1 MQEIKEG
8 KPFVYECG
16 GKELAKVLYYYGY
29 VTDVSSSEYKVV
41 CPFHG
46 DVNPSM
52 MVDLEKGTFFCFGC
66 NASGDAFRF
75 VELMNKKLNTLQ
87 VMLKFLKI
95 LKSDKV
101 SKIDFSK
108 RRRKTKK
115 ESQELYNIAHDYYYG
130 LSKVD
135 WVKDKSADVVESKK
149 YMRKRGFIPRTLNEV
164 GAKITYNRQY
174 QIIFPMYDNDTFK
187 GWVCRTTLPE
197 VEKKRKYLYN
207 EGFMRRNTLVGNY
220 EGWEFVF
227 VVEGYMDRLKFIQY
241 GVPNVVAILGWKMSK
256 KQESKLKKAGV
267 KYIISALDNDECGRK
282 GTEYLKSIFRNVTRF
297 CYLKG
302 IKDPGEMSEDLFN
315 RMYDKTI
322 SKYAQ
327 DRRKR

>member
-16 GKELAKVLYYYGY
+16 GKELAKILYYYGY
-29 VTDVSSSEYKVV
+29 VPDVSSNEYKIV
-41 CPFHG
+41 CPFHE

-52 MVDLEKGTFFCFGC
+52 IIDLEKGTFFCFGC

-101 SKIDFSK
+101 KKIDFSK

-115 ESQELYNIAHDYYYG
+115 ESQELYNIAHDYYFG
-130 LSKVD
+130 LSKIN
-135 WVKDKSADVVESKK
+135 WIKDKSSDVIEAKK
-149 YMRKRGFIPRTLNEV
+149 YMKDRGFTSKTLNAI
-164 GAKITYNRQY
+164 GAKITYNKQY
-174 QIIFPMYDNDTFK
+174 QIIFPMFDNDTFK
-187 GWVCRTTLPE
+187 GWVCRTTLPD

-220 EGWEFVF
+220 EGWDFVF

-256 KQESKLKKAGV
+256 EQESKLKRSGV

-302 IKDPGEMSEDLFN
+302 IKDPGEMSKDLFD

-322 SKYAQ
+322 KKYAQ